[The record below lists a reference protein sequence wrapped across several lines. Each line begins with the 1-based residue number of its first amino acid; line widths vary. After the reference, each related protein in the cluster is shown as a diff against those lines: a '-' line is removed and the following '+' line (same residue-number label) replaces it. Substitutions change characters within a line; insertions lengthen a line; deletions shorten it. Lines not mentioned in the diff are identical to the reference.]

1 MEPPRDGAAVRWDEN
16 ECDVVG
22 AVMRFLI
29 VPGNNSLSHIFKALS
44 VTDAL
49 RVRGHEVAI
58 GIAGN
63 RAEFLARLGYEH
75 HILPDLQ
82 ETDGTGFPTIEWFKH
97 PQHVEHCLR
106 TEADL
111 IRAVRPDRVLGIFRF
126 TLKASCQLS
135 GVPFDSLAC
144 GCVMP
149 EVQEVLGFAPGEPG
163 IEDQKV
169 ILGAFHRYA
178 GKKVSH
184 ALSLLGL
191 DPVADVRQLLKGER
205 TFLWDFP
212 EFMPMAPA
220 PDLLHI
226 GPLRSTHM
234 PRDRVDVHALAQGD
248 RPLAIV
254 GFGTCMSAPA
264 VAERLTRILTSLG
277 YHVVVAAGA
286 LPEMGHVLPDHPR
299 VTVCRF
305 APMDELLPHAR
316 LLVTHGGQMTVFEA
330 LQQSVPA
337 LVMPFQPEQAHNGVC
352 LERIGCGCRLVPP
365 IPFGGDSS
373 GYVNALA
380 AMTDGQIAAKIDGLV
395 GREDTRRH
403 LERIRRVMDNYHGV
417 EALVSVLERG

>member
-1 MEPPRDGAAVRWDEN
+1 
-16 ECDVVG
+16 
-22 AVMRFLI
+22 MRFLI
-29 VPGNNSLSHIFKALS
+29 VPGNNSLSHVFKALS
-44 VTDAL
+44 ITDAL
-49 RVRGHEVAI
+49 RARGHEAAI

-82 ETDGTGFPTIEWFKH
+82 ETDGAGFPTIEWFKH
-97 PQHVEHCLR
+97 PKHVEHCLR
-106 TEADL
+106 AEVDL

-126 TLKASCQLS
+126 TLKASAQLA

-149 EVQEVLGFAPGEPG
+149 DIQDVLGFAAGEPG
-163 IEDQKV
+163 IDDQRI

-191 DPVADVRQLLKGER
+191 DPVDDIRHLLKGEC

-212 EFMPMAPA
+212 EFMPMAAA
-220 PDLLHI
+220 PDLIHI
-226 GPLRSTHM
+226 GPLDSTHM
-234 PRDRVDVHALAQGD
+234 PRDQVDICALARGS

-264 VAERLTRILTSLG
+264 VAERLTRVLIRLG

-286 LPEMGHVLPDHPR
+286 QPEMLSVLPDHPR

-330 LQQSVPA
+330 LQRSVPVI
-337 LVMPFQPEQAHNGVC
+337 VMPFQPEQAHNGVC
-352 LERIGCGCRLVPP
+352 LERIECGCRLIPP
-365 IPFGGDSS
+365 LPFGGDPG
-373 GYVNALA
+373 GYISALD
-380 AMTDGQIAAKIDGLV
+380 AMTDGQIAAKVDGLV
-395 GREDTRRH
+395 GREETHRN

-417 EALVSVLERG
+417 DALVSVLERG